1 MPLCLRLPT
10 LTVLLAL
17 QAACGRAVDP
27 KLATE
32 GLFVDLD
39 ARHGV
44 ARSGEHV
51 LAWTNQVPG
60 VARVFV
66 ATRETGRPIFKEAAV
81 SGRPALVFDKKEL
94 INAEEDAFDRLI
106 QGSGYTW
113 AVVLAPLRQRP
124 GLKDVNS
131 FFGNLRNGGQYEGFW
146 GCLNDDNSVWMGS
159 RNGRTF
165 GRFNVD
171 NPKVQGPRLK
181 EGEYVVLAG
190 RMGAGTG
197 TVPVELFVNSHR
209 PAASDTLAINP
220 AANPSKM
227 AIGQERDA
235 IEHPGHESFV
245 GEIARVLFW
254 ERPLTD
260 EELQAAIGLLRR
272 DYLGA
277 PAVSR

>member
-1 MPLCLRLPT
+1 MSSSLRPFALMF
-10 LTVLLAL
+10 LASIGFG
-17 QAACGRAVDP
+17 CGRAVDP
-27 KLATE
+27 FLPTP

-44 ARSGEHV
+44 ARSGDHV

-66 ATRETGRPIFKEAAV
+66 ATRETGRPLFKEEAAG
-81 SGRPALVFDKKEL
+81 GRPALVFDKKEL

-106 QGSGYTW
+106 QGDGYTW

-131 FFGNLRNGGQYEGFW
+131 FFGNLRNGGQYEGLW

-197 TVPVELFVNSHR
+197 TVPVELFVNSAR
-209 PAASDTLAINP
+209 PVASDTISINP
-220 AANPSKM
+220 AANASKM
-227 AIGQERDA
+227 AIGQ
-235 IEHPGHESFV
+235 
-245 GEIARVLFW
+245 
-254 ERPLTD
+254 
-260 EELQAAIGLLRR
+260 
-272 DYLGA
+272 
-277 PAVSR
+277 